1 MPITAAR
8 RTYSAIAVR
17 PIPTDRGDHPIARST
32 GILQAQNFSN
42 LPHRQS
48 LGGHRT
54 SNCVNRKSRT
64 LPRSDCRQRPPSHP
78 INRVAAFVRI
88 GWPLSIGIG
97 GRFASD
103 SAFCPPSW
111 TWTCSTIQT
120 DLFLA
125 EEIERLKISGPTKRP
140 PTEAALLLA
149 AVTPNPVRAPN
160 ALNRPQ

>member
-1 MPITAAR
+1 GVPAR
-8 RTYSAIAVR
+8 LPLMGNERTWLIWAGMSAIHVVVDPR
-17 PIPTDRGDHPIARST
+17 PT

-54 SNCVNRKSRT
+54 SNCVTRKSRT

-97 GRFASD
+97 GRL
-103 SAFCPPSW
+103 PSE
-111 TWTCSTIQT
+111 SM
-120 DLFLA
+120 
-125 EEIERLKISGPTKRP
+125 
-140 PTEAALLLA
+140 AALPRIPPRCLA
-149 AVTPNPVRAPN
+149 SKGTVGLPSISD
-160 ALNRPQ
+160 